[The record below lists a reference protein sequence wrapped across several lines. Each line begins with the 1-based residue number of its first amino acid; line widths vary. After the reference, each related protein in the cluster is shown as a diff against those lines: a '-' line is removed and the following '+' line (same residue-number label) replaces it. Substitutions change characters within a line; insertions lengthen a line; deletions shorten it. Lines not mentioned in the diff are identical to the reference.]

1 MDYEGNLKELCGE
14 TAENL
19 EVIMRQKVLDL
30 TDKDQVIFAKV
41 ANWCEF
47 FYRKDGGE
55 SGN

>member
-47 FYRKDGGE
+47 FYRKDGGKN
-55 SGN
+55 GD